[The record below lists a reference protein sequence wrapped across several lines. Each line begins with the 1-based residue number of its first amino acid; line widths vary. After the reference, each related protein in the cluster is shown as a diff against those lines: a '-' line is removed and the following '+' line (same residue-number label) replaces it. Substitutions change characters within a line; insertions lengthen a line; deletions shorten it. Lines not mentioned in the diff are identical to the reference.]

1 MLRLKAAIAFAGV
14 LLLLWYWLA
23 EQRPALRPGGR
34 LRDALLLTLGV
45 IACASWWNLGRFHF
59 GSSIL
64 HYREMFH
71 YYLGAKYAPELGY
84 TRLYECSFVAEAEFA
99 HLGARL
105 VPLKIRDLATNQ
117 VGFGAPV
124 LEHPGNCKQHFSPER
139 WQAFMRDSNYFWEG
153 ASWERWPNVFLD
165 HGYNATPAW
174 RVFGG
179 FLANRIQEAN
189 DASLGRLTLLD
200 PLLLATMM
208 GAVAWAF
215 GWRTLCVALL
225 FFGTNYPGRFWWTG
239 GGFLRTDWL
248 AATVC
253 SICLLRRDRLFGAG
267 LLSGFAA
274 MMRIFPALF
283 AAALCLKVLVAS
295 VRARRLTWTPSQRRF
310 LAGALVAVAALLGL
324 SVRDGGIDAWRGFVA
339 NSSKHL
345 GTPLT
350 NNMGL
355 KTVLAYRPS
364 TRLEVARDDTSA
376 DSFERWK
383 QLQLE
388 NFHARRWL
396 FVAGLLAFLVLLSAA
411 VELHGD
417 WVALVLGA
425 GLVIIATQLTCYY
438 AAGFIAFAL
447 LWKTLPWTGW
457 ALALLSF
464 MTCVAALGLPD
475 TDSLYVLLSAAYVVF
490 AVIVTAA
497 LARRRLDAPAEVI
510 PE

>member
-1 MLRLKAAIAFAGV
+1 
-14 LLLLWYWLA
+14 
-23 EQRPALRPGGR
+23 
-34 LRDALLLTLGV
+34 
-45 IACASWWNLGRFHF
+45 
-59 GSSIL
+59 
-64 HYREMFH
+64 
-71 YYLGAKYAPELGY
+71 
-84 TRLYECSFVAEAEFA
+84 
-99 HLGARL
+99 
-105 VPLKIRDLATNQ
+105 
-117 VGFGAPV
+117 
-124 LEHPGNCKQHFSPER
+124 
-139 WQAFMRDSNYFWEG
+139 
-153 ASWERWPNVFLD
+153 
-165 HGYNATPAW
+165 
-174 RVFGG
+174 
-179 FLANRIQEAN
+179 
-189 DASLGRLTLLD
+189 
-200 PLLLATMM
+200 
-208 GAVAWAF
+208 
-215 GWRTLCVALL
+215 
-225 FFGTNYPGRFWWTG
+225 
-239 GGFLRTDWL
+239 
-248 AATVC
+248 
-253 SICLLRRDRLFGAG
+253 
-267 LLSGFAA
+267 
-274 MMRIFPALF
+274 
-283 AAALCLKVLVAS
+283 
-295 VRARRLTWTPSQRRF
+295 
-310 LAGALVAVAALLGL
+310 
-324 SVRDGGIDAWRGFVA
+324 
-339 NSSKHL
+339 
-345 GTPLT
+345 LT